1 MINLRRFHFESV
13 RFAVRIN
20 NQIHMLMMIT
30 QTKEQ
35 YIAPE
40 CEVLTLQEEGVICA
54 SDVKGGNSINDWG
67 NGGNTNDDLYM

>member
-35 YIAPE
+35 YISPE
-40 CEVLTLQEEGVICA
+40 CEVLTLQEEGVIC
-54 SDVKGGNSINDWG
+54 SSVPDIGDGGGYSWP
-67 NGGNTNDDLYM
+67 

>member
-40 CEVLTLQEEGVICA
+40 CEVLTLQEEGVIC
-54 SDVKGGNSINDWG
+54 SSVPDIGKGGEYTWP
-67 NGGNTNDDLYM
+67 